1 MSAGLYGLSFICKL
15 AYFCIHVQ
23 RRSIRLHPTRKYV
36 DHDQSHLEAFDELDD
51 PSNSEQPQQL
61 LNAQQLVHLH
71 PGRVVI
77 VLLISSARHD
87 VQDGL
92 TGCP

>member
-1 MSAGLYGLSFICKL
+1 MHICRMPAGLYSFSFFCKL

-23 RRSIRLHPTRKYV
+23 RRSLRLHPIRKYV
-36 DHDQSHLEAFDELDD
+36 NHDQSYLEAFDELDD

-71 PGRVVI
+71 PG
-77 VLLISSARHD
+77 
-87 VQDGL
+87 
-92 TGCP
+92 